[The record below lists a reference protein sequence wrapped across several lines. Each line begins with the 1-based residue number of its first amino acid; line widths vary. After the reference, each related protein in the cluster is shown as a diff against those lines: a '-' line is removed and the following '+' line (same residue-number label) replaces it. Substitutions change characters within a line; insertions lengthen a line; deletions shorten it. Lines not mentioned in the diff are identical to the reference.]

1 MTGGIL
7 DPKAPPHLTYPFV
20 ATKNLHELRKF
31 MRHVEDDLPYVTA
44 PALIVQG
51 RKDSMVP
58 PVNGELI
65 HSALGSKVKHL
76 LYLDR
81 SDHVLPMDYD
91 REILFEKAWNFIRS
105 EGKGID

>member
-1 MTGGIL
+1 
-7 DPKAPPHLTYPFV
+7 
-20 ATKNLHELRKF
+20 
-31 MRHVEDDLPYVTA
+31 MRQVEADLPRITA

-51 RKDSMVP
+51 RRDSMVP

-65 HSALGSKVKHL
+65 HRALGSKVKHL

-81 SDHVLPMDYD
+81 SDHVIPMDFD

-105 EGKGID
+105 EGQKID